1 MNTKFFIKKM
11 YLYFWGQTVEKW
23 AFRTV
28 SWAAQTHSSKTGRGR
43 SAYSRGV
50 NIRVEVHWCRHAGWS
65 LLPTV
70 SRGQFGFHL
79 L

>member
-50 NIRVEVHWCRHAGWS
+50 NIRVEVH
-65 LLPTV
+65 
-70 SRGQFGFHL
+70 
-79 L
+79 